1 MTTHLSFTIGPVQ
14 GFVAQARRTRDLWCG
29 SWMLSYLSEVALAA
43 AENAGGQAI
52 MPYRSDN
59 DRGKVTS
66 KTSSVGGI
74 PNRFEM
80 QLDSPDQAKQAAEAA
95 TAAFRT
101 AWTPIADA
109 VWKQYVEAAA
119 PKGHQT
125 KDIWD
130 RQVQNFWEL
139 SWVAGTPHGGQKT
152 IGHLSAARKNFR
164 DVAAGAE
171 GGVKC
176 SLMADYQELSG
187 HTHKKGQA
195 AFWSSVQEK
204 IGDLDLSDSE
214 RLCAVALIKRLF
226 PRVSKQVVG
235 NDLKNQNWPSTAFLA
250 ALPWL
255 QSVERS
261 PDAKAAAEA
270 YAKAALDAGWT
281 RSEQQAAKETGLSGH
296 WASLDGPAWFAD
308 AVAQNEPN
316 ADREQV
322 AELLKLLKAVQPDFK
337 SDSLPEPSSPQSSS
351 PQSNSP
357 SKPGVRPLPYYAL
370 LLMDGDSMGKL
381 LQKLNALELSKC
393 LGNFTAGV
401 DATVTEAKGRT
412 VYAGGD
418 DVMAILPATKALEV
432 AAELARQYESSFERT
447 QAKGIATLSGA
458 IVYAHSKYP
467 LRQILQHAHHLL
479 DGVAKE
485 ATGRDALA
493 IGIVQGSG
501 LNAVW
506 SAPWACIRQGH
517 PSSSAAADSSGLWL
531 QQILTQFGSNEK
543 GGDKLPNFNASFLYH
558 LREQFSRLFGQPLEE
573 VGQFGQL
580 DFGQPDQGDFGEV
593 LTALANVEYRR
604 RLGGKAKEFST
615 EDTERKLKPLMLL
628 SQRMTRNVESHSHK
642 IDPQTF
648 GFDGWRVA
656 RFLKQLQEGKGGR

>member
-43 AENAGGQAI
+43 AENKGGQAI

-66 KTSSVGGI
+66 QTSSVGGI
-74 PNRFEM
+74 PNRFEIR
-80 QLDSPDQAKQAAEAA
+80 LDSPDQAKQAAEAA

-101 AWTPIADA
+101 AWTQIADA
-109 VWKQYVEAAA
+109 CLEAIRGGCSTQRA
-119 PKGHQT
+119 PNQRHLGSSGSELLGIELGGWNSQGRPANNRSPFCGSK
-125 KDIWD
+125 
-130 RQVQNFWEL
+130 EL
-139 SWVAGTPHGGQKT
+139 SRCCRRDRRRCEVFVDGRLPRTLWAYPQKGQKE
-152 IGHLSAARKNFR
+152 FW
-164 DVAAGAE
+164 
-171 GGVKC
+171 C
-176 SLMADYQELSG
+176 S
-187 HTHKKGQA
+187 
-195 AFWSSVQEK
+195 VRNK

-261 PDAKAAAEA
+261 PEAKAAAEV
-270 YAKAALDAGWT
+270 YAKAAIDAGWT
-281 RSEQQAAKETGLSGH
+281 RSEQQAAKEAGLSGH

-337 SDSLPEPSSPQSSS
+337 SDSLPEPSSPQ
-351 PQSNSP
+351 QNSP

-381 LQKLNALELSKC
+381 LQKLNASELSKC

-467 LRQILQHAHHLL
+467 LRKILQHAHHLL

-558 LREQFSRLFGQPLEE
+558 LREQFSRLFVQPLDA

-580 DFGQPDQGDFGEV
+580 DFGNP
-593 LTALANVEYRR
+593 A
-604 RLGGKAKEFST
+604 KATLVKCLP
-615 EDTERKLKPLMLL
+615 R
-628 SQRMTRNVESHSHK
+628 
-642 IDPQTF
+642 
-648 GFDGWRVA
+648 
-656 RFLKQLQEGKGGR
+656 